1 MSAMKDGCGAIIVAQ
16 SITAYNTIKG
26 VIASSFSPISQAV
39 SLAQARQKLLRT
51 DGCIIII
58 NTPAADEFGIDGA
71 VDIAVRTGTPVMALV
86 SADIYERAV
95 YRARGTG
102 VFILSRPLKG
112 QMLLESANLLLT
124 MQRRIRDLQSE
135 NDRLSRRLEELGLVT
150 RAKCILIEKRHMT
163 EPEAHRFL
171 ETEAMNNSLTK
182 KEVAQQIIR
191 QYEE

>member
-1 MSAMKDGCGAIIVAQ
+1 
-16 SITAYNTIKG
+16 
-26 VIASSFSPISQAV
+26 
-39 SLAQARQKLLRT
+39 
-51 DGCIIII
+51 
-58 NTPAADEFGIDGA
+58 
-71 VDIAVRTGTPVMALV
+71 MALV